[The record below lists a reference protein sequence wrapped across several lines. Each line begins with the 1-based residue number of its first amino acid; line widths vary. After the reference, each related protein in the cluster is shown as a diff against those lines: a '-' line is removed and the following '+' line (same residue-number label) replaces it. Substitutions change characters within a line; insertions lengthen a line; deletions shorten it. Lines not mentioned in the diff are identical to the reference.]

1 VEQIFLI
8 KYTNHYK
15 SRNKKQKYIM
25 EKKVKKLKKKN
36 GKENRK
42 NI

>member
-1 VEQIFLI
+1 
-8 KYTNHYK
+8 
-15 SRNKKQKYIM
+15 M

-42 NI
+42 NIWKIKEKSLYPNVS